1 MLRNGTLEETVE
13 EQMQR
18 TVSSIHD
25 HGEVCSYLVDL
36 MVSNSC
42 GHTSGGSETT
52 CRQKKKHV
60 LVEMERFSELL
71 STRRDKVTDSRPCK
85 VYARQRKRIN
95 AKWDKS

>member
-1 MLRNGTLEETVE
+1 MQRNVTLDETVE

-36 MVSNSC
+36 MVSNSV

-52 CRQKKKHV
+52 CRQKKKQV
-60 LVEMERFSELL
+60 LVEMELFSELL
-71 STRRDKVTDSRPCK
+71 STRRDYVSDSRPCK
-85 VYARQRKRIN
+85 VYTRQRKKIN
-95 AKWDKS
+95 ADL

>member
-1 MLRNGTLEETVE
+1 MLRNGTLEETAV

-42 GHTSGGSETT
+42 GNTSGGSETT
-52 CRQKKKHV
+52 CMQKKQQV

-71 STRRDKVTDSRPCK
+71 STRRDYVTDSRPCK
-85 VYARQRKRIN
+85 VYTRQRKKIL
-95 AKWDKS
+95 AK